1 MTTAP
6 AALPPYL
13 AQHGPAHARRNRVPF
28 PRMLRRHRRFGEH
41 RPPGKPRRQR
51 ATHSGHADGAAPA
64 SHRHIA
70 KAMTR
75 LCSPAARVITRQA
88 IAVDGGFAV

>member
-6 AALPPYL
+6 AALPPYR

-28 PRMLRRHRRFGEH
+28 PRVPRRQRPFDEH

-51 ATHSGHADGAAPA
+51 ATHTSHADGAA

-70 KAMTR
+70 KTMTR
-75 LCSPAARVITRQA
+75 LCSPAARFIARLA
-88 IAVDGGFAV
+88 IAVDGGFIV

>member
-13 AQHGPAHARRNRVPF
+13 AQRGPAHARRNRVPF
-28 PRMLRRHRRFGEH
+28 PPAASPVRRAPAARKTATTTRNAH
-41 RPPGKPRRQR
+41 RPRGWRG
-51 ATHSGHADGAAPA
+51 SA

-70 KAMTR
+70 KTMTR
-75 LCSPAARVITRQA
+75 LCSPAARFITRQA
-88 IAVDGGFAV
+88 IAVDGEFAV

>member
-13 AQHGPAHARRNRVPF
+13 AQRGPAHARRNRVPF
-28 PRMLRRHRRFGEH
+28 PRVPRRQRRFDEH
-41 RPPGKPRRQR
+41 RPPGKPRRQG
-51 ATHSGHADGAAPA
+51 ATHPRGWRGAA

-70 KAMTR
+70 KTMTR
-75 LCSPAARVITRQA
+75 LCSPAARFITGQA
-88 IAVDGGFAV
+88 IAVDGGFIV